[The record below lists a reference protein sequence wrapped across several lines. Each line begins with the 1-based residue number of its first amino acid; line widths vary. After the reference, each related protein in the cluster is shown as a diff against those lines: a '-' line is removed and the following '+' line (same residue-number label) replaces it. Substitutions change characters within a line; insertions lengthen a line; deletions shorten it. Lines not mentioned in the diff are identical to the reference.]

1 MPEHFGARHAA
12 YAVPRTAAPAPVA
25 AGPATGGSPVAQA
38 PGTTI

>member
-25 AGPATGGSPVAQA
+25 VALATGGSPAAQA
-38 PGTTI
+38 PEGTI